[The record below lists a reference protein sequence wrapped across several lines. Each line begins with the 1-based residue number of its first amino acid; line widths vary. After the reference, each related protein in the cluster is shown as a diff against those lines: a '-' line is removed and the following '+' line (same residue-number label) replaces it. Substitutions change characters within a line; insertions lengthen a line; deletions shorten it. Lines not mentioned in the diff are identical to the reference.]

1 VLLGVAVLVAG
12 LAGLFVPVSA
22 FDGTSSTIA
31 CGNAVHAEP
40 PVATAPVVDQAVPHP
55 APAAACDDAIS
66 SRRHWAIPL
75 VIVGVVGVLVGLFV
89 RGRRA
94 PDARSR

>member
-1 VLLGVAVLVAG
+1 VLVGVALVIAG

-31 CGNAVHAEP
+31 CGNAVSAEA
-40 PVATAPVVDQAVPHP
+40 PVTSSAPVVDQAVPHP
-55 APAAACDDAIS
+55 DPAAACDDAVS

-75 VIVGVVGVLVGLFV
+75 VIVGVVSMLLGLLV
-89 RGRRA
+89 RGRRGSS
-94 PDARSR
+94 P